1 MIFWKVGKYALRYG
15 VNDVVNNVVRYVV
28 KNVVNIVKV
37 ACHLFGYLRLTKPIF
52 VLSGEV
58 VKCVVN
64 AVTRSPGTKLAID
77 TGGSSEIRFRR

>member
-1 MIFWKVGKYALRYG
+1 LIFWKVGKYALRYG
-15 VNDVVNNVVRYVV
+15 INDVVNNVVRYVV
-28 KNVVNIVKV
+28 KYVVNIVKV
-37 ACHLFGYLRLTKPIF
+37 ACHLLGYLRFTKTIF

-64 AVTRSPGTKLAID
+64 AISRSSEETLAED